1 MSQDSQ
7 DSQEHVPAAVQVF
20 GDYKLLVKILS
31 WISAIPG
38 FPGFP
43 KGTRG
48 PLLVRHVQRRTARS
62 SNPS

>member
-1 MSQDSQ
+1 MSLSQ
-7 DSQEHVPAAVQVF
+7 DSQELVPAAVQVF
-20 GDYKLLVKILS
+20 GDYKVLVKILS
-31 WISAIPG
+31 WIYGI
-38 FPGFP
+38 PGFP